1 MPGELRFHVLRGHPV
16 ERNPS
21 HRVGGVRMPNFPGGD
36 FDGHFRASSPAPVPQ
51 PLRRRTTHP
60 RRDPPTPG
68 SKRCWPSSPDGSSS
82 ERHALLAFAT
92 PEGFGVHAPRATRT
106 PGSAGPGHGRTPV
119 IVHFFGSGFGLSP
132 WSSVLAYFRG
142 GPEVWELPQVFSQ
155 DSLMGE
161 GRGFSGELYSKYGWG
176 VNQRHQSLG
185 RILALRLS
193 LIRGVSDDTT
203 GRGSNDKNP

>member
-1 MPGELRFHVLRGHPV
+1 M
-16 ERNPS
+16 
-21 HRVGGVRMPNFPGGD
+21 
-36 FDGHFRASSPAPVPQ
+36 
-51 PLRRRTTHP
+51 
-60 RRDPPTPG
+60 
-68 SKRCWPSSPDGSSS
+68 
-82 ERHALLAFAT
+82 
-92 PEGFGVHAPRATRT
+92 
-106 PGSAGPGHGRTPV
+106 
-119 IVHFFGSGFGLSP
+119 
-132 WSSVLAYFRG
+132 
-142 GPEVWELPQVFSQ
+142 WELPQVFSQ